1 MMALPA
7 NFWSQ
12 DGPYSWIV
20 LLVMVINST
29 MVGLLYTVVG
39 VMTNE
44 YPRLLNIE
52 QSQANLVGS
61 VLLGVF
67 LFTGKCPLGT
77 KCSTSH

>member
-1 MMALPA
+1 MALSP
-7 NFWSQ
+7 NFWKH

-20 LLVMVINST
+20 LLVIVVNST

-44 YPRLLNIE
+44 YPTLLSIS

-61 VLLGVF
+61 ILLGVF
-67 LFTGKCPLGT
+67 LFTG
-77 KCSTSH
+77 